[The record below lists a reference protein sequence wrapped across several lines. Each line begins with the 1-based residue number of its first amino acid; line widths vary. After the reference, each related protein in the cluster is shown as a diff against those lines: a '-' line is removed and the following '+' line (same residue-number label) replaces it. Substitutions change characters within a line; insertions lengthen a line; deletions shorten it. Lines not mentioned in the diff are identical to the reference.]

1 MTFRRLARNNVRG
14 NWHRYVAF
22 FLCSTFSVMI
32 FFIYAAFLFHPDVVS
47 GNIPAASKVR
57 QGMILC
63 EYIIVIFSF
72 FFVLYSMSAFLRSRK
87 KEFGLLRLFGTTN
100 RQIALLVVYE
110 NTLIALLAIAAGIGF
125 GALFTKLFFMVLAQ
139 LLQVTSPIRFILAP
153 KAIWIT
159 ALGFLA
165 LFELIT
171 LYTLRHLGRSQ
182 IVELMKASKQPKS
195 LPLYSKWLTALAAVC
210 LLSGYYMAYTA
221 HIYTI
226 IAYMM
231 PILIT
236 VIVGT
241 YFLFT
246 QASVAI
252 LRRLQ
257 RTPGL
262 YYRHT
267 HIVTIAQLLFKIKD
281 NARTLFTAS
290 ILCAVILTAS
300 GTFYVLFQDTR
311 NQMTERFPQSFGVIE
326 KGLGVHEVIH
336 PEELKRQLALHGL
349 ELDYEVQLSGFQVP
363 VTLGSM
369 GYKTE
374 ALVIPEQSYNRVAKL
389 QRKKTLK
396 VEPDHAYYVHPNRQ
410 VAVEYFKPGDKLE
423 TVVGGKNVTLQIDG
437 QSNGGIINSRLELAN
452 MIVVNDRQYEEW
464 SRTVPEPELYAYYG
478 FEVRN
483 WKDSLAAASHIRE
496 SVPKERSWQLECRI
510 EDYAAMHQ
518 FNSLALF
525 IGVFV
530 SFLFFIAS
538 GSMLYF
544 KLFTEIQEDQTQFR
558 ALSRIGVSDSEIRK
572 ITTTQIGISFFVPV
586 VVGMVHAAF
595 AYKTLG
601 NLLGSSVWQYGIDVM
616 AVYTGMQILYFALA
630 RKAYM
635 KQLAQS

>member
-32 FFIYAAFLFHPDVVS
+32 FFIYAAFLFHPDVMNGS
-47 GNIPAASKVR
+47 IPAASKVR

-72 FFVLYSMSAFLRSRK
+72 FFVLYSMAAFLKSRK
-87 KEFGLLRLFGTTN
+87 KEFGLLRLFGMTS
-100 RQIALLVVYE
+100 RQIATLVLYE

-171 LYTLRHLGRSQ
+171 LYTLRNLGRSQ
-182 IVELMKASKQPKS
+182 IVELLKASKQPKS
-195 LPLYSKWLTALAAVC
+195 LPLYSKWLTVLAAVC
-210 LLSGYYMAYTA
+210 LLSGYYMAYTTQ
-221 HIYTI
+221 IYTI
-226 IAYMM
+226 IAYML

-236 VIVGT
+236 VIIGT

-246 QASVAI
+246 QASIAI

-257 RTPGL
+257 KTPGL

-267 HIVTIAQLLFKIKD
+267 HIVTIAQLVFKIKD
-281 NARTLFTAS
+281 NARTLFVAS

-300 GTFYVLFQDTR
+300 GTFYVLFQDAR
-311 NQMTERFPQSFGVIE
+311 NQMIDRFPQSFGVIE

-336 PEELKRQLALHGL
+336 PDELRRQLALHGL
-349 ELDYEVQLSGFQVP
+349 GLDYEVELSGFQVP
-363 VTLGSM
+363 VTLGST
-369 GYKTE
+369 GIKTE
-374 ALVIPEQSYNRVAKL
+374 ALVIPEQAYNRISKL
-389 QRKKTLK
+389 QGHKALK
-396 VEPDHAYYVHPNRQ
+396 VETGHAYYVHPSRQ
-410 VAVEYFKPGDKLE
+410 VAIEYFKRGDKLE
-423 TVVGGKNVTLQIDG
+423 TVAAGRDVTLRIDG
-437 QSNGGIINSRLELAN
+437 QKNGGIINSRLELAN
-452 MIVVNDRQYEEW
+452 MIVVNDCQYEEW
-464 SRTVPEPELYAYYG
+464 SKAVPESELYMYYG
-478 FEVRN
+478 YEVRN
-483 WKDSLAAASHIRE
+483 WEESLAAASHIRE
-496 SVPKERSWQLECRI
+496 AVPKGHSWQLESRI
-510 EDYAAMHQ
+510 EDYAAIQQ

-544 KLFTEIQEDQTQFR
+544 KLFTEMQEDQAQFR
-558 ALSRIGVSDSEIRK
+558 ALSRIGVSDAEIRQVM
-572 ITTTQIGISFFVPV
+572 TTQIGILFFVPV
-586 VVGMVHAAF
+586 VVGMLHAAF

-601 NLLGSSVWQYGIDVM
+601 NLLGSSVWQYGVVVM
-616 AVYTGMQILYFALA
+616 AVYTMMQVLYFALT